1 VLRESYREE
10 LDDINACLVGMANTV
25 GSAMSTATTALLD
38 ADVALA
44 DLVIAGDARIDA
56 VRESIEERC
65 FTLLARQQP
74 VATDLRTITTAMRI
88 VGDLERMGDLAE
100 HIAKVARMRFPE
112 HAVPQEVRPVFLEA
126 GHVAESL
133 VAKAGTVIA
142 KRDIA
147 AAVELEADDDVMD
160 RLHAQLFRELLS
172 DDWPHGIESAIDVT
186 LLGRYYERFADHAV
200 SVARRVVYLV
210 TGEHSGPRPG
220 IAGHPPVFDQVP

>member
-1 VLRESYREE
+1 MRESYREE
-10 LDDINACLVGMANTV
+10 LDDINACLVEMANSV

-44 DLVIAGDARIDA
+44 DLVIAGDERIDA

-74 VATDLRTITTAMRI
+74 VATDLRVITTAMRI

-126 GHVAESL
+126 GHVAENL
-133 VAKAGTVIA
+133 VTKTGTVIA
-142 KRDIA
+142 KRDVG
-147 AAVELEADDDVMD
+147 AAVELEADDDLMD
-160 RLHAQLFRELLS
+160 QLHKQLFLELLS

-210 TGEHSGPRPG
+210 TGEKRLSTPSS
-220 IAGHPPVFDQVP
+220 